1 MKPLRTSNGIS
12 KQARA
17 TGRAGTSGQS
27 AVSGV
32 RETEMARAPNK
43 RMRALRILGPGFITG
58 ASDDDPSG
66 IGTYAMA
73 GASLGYTTL
82 WTALMTF
89 PMMACVQYIC
99 SRIGLVTGMGLA
111 GVLRRHYPQSI
122 VYPLVGGLVIA
133 NTINV
138 GADIGAIAVAMHLLV
153 PIRPIILIVPVAV
166 TILVLQIWCTY
177 RTINSI
183 FKWLTLALFAYVAS
197 AFFARPDWH
206 AALRFTLLPAVRS
219 DSRFLSVLVAL
230 LGTTISPYLFFW
242 QASQEVEDEINQGHR
257 RLWQRKGT
265 TDGELHYAAWDTN
278 IGMFFSNVVMYFI
291 ILATAATLFRA
302 GETKIESAAQA
313 AEALRPLAGDAA
325 TILLALGLVGS
336 GFLAV
341 PILTGSAAYAV
352 SEVFGWKYGLSE
364 KPRRARQFYAV
375 IAVSTLIGMGI
386 NFFGINEMSA
396 LFWAAVINGFLAPP
410 LLVAIMIMA
419 NNPQVMGNRVNGYI
433 LNILGWTTAIVM
445 FGAAVGL
452 VWTWNTS

>member
-1 MKPLRTSNGIS
+1 MDRFDRRAGPGR
-12 KQARA
+12 ARA
-17 TGRAGTSGQS
+17 TGRAGTST
-27 AVSGV
+27 VPGV

-43 RMRALRILGPGFITG
+43 AARAVRILGPGFITG

-66 IGTYAMA
+66 IGTYLIA

-111 GVLRRHYPQSI
+111 GILRRHYSPRV

-133 NTINV
+133 NTLNV
-138 GADIGAIAVAMHLLV
+138 GADIGAIAAAIHLLV
-153 PIRPIILIVPVAV
+153 PIRPIVLILPITT
-166 TILVLQIWCTY
+166 TILVLQLLCTY
-177 RTINSI
+177 QTIRST
-183 FKWLTLALFAYVAS
+183 FKWLTVALLAYIAS
-197 AFFARPDWH
+197 AFLARPDWH
-206 AALRFTLLPAVRS
+206 VALRFTLLPAVRA
-219 DSRFLSVLVAL
+219 DSHFLSVLVAL
-230 LGTTISPYLFFW
+230 LGTSISPYLFFW
-242 QASQEVEDEINQGHR
+242 QASQEVEDEINRGHR

-265 TDGELHYAAWDTN
+265 TDGELRYAAWDTN

-291 ILATAATLFRA
+291 ILATAATLFRT
-302 GETKIESAAQA
+302 GETKIESAVQA

-325 TILLALGLVGS
+325 TILMALGLIGS

-352 SEVFGWKYGLSE
+352 SEVIGWKYGLSE
-364 KPRRARQFYAV
+364 KPNRARQFYGV

-386 NFFGINEMSA
+386 NFFGINEVSA
-396 LFWAAVINGFLAPP
+396 LFWTAVINGFLAPP
-410 LLVAIMIMA
+410 LLVAIMLAA
-419 NNPQVMGNRVNGYI
+419 NNPRVMGDRVNGRVV
-433 LNILGWTTAIVM
+433 NILGWTTTMVM
-445 FGAAVGL
+445 FTAAVGL

>member
-1 MKPLRTSNGIS
+1 MES
-12 KQARA
+12 
-17 TGRAGTSGQS
+17 AGTSGQG
-27 AVSGV
+27 AAPGV

-43 RMRALRILGPGFITG
+43 RMRILSILGPGFITG

-111 GVLRRHYPQSI
+111 GILRRHYPHSV

-138 GADIGAIAVAMHLLV
+138 GADIGAIAAAIHLLV
-153 PIRPIILIVPVAV
+153 PIPPIVLIVPIAA
-166 TILVLQIWCTY
+166 TILVLQLLCTY
-177 RTINSI
+177 QTINST
-183 FKWLTLALFAYVAS
+183 FKWLTLALLGYIAS
-197 AFFARPDWH
+197 AFLARPDWH
-206 AALRFTLLPAVRS
+206 AALRFTLLPAVRF
-219 DSRFLSVLVAL
+219 DSHFLSVLVAL

-242 QASQEVEDEINQGHR
+242 QASQEVEDEINLGHR

-278 IGMFFSNVVMYFI
+278 VGMFFSNIVMYFV
-291 ILATAATLFRA
+291 ILATAATLFRT
-302 GETKIESAAQA
+302 GETEIESAAQA
-313 AEALRPLAGDAA
+313 AEALRPFAGDAA

-386 NFFGINEMSA
+386 NFLRINEMSA
-396 LFWAAVINGFLAPP
+396 LFWTAVINGFLAPP
-410 LLVAIMIMA
+410 LLVAIMILA
-419 NNPQVMGNRVNGYI
+419 NNPLVMGGRVNGPV
-433 LNILGWTTAIVM
+433 LNILGWTTTIVM
-445 FGAAVGL
+445 FAAAAGL